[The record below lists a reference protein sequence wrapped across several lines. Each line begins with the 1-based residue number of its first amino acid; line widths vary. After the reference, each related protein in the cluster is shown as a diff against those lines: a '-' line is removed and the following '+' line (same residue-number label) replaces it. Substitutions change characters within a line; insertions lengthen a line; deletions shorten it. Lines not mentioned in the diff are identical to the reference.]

1 MKTFEEICYMSQK
14 ELKEYLAK
22 YLRSKGYTVVKEDGF
37 LYAKAKEENPV
48 RVLLVAHMDT
58 VHKERIKELEKIPY
72 VDGDNIIT
80 KVTSPQGIGGD
91 DRCGIYMI
99 MNIIKKH
106 NVSVLFAEDEEIGCV
121 GSRKFTQT
129 QYCKDL
135 SDEIDYMIELDRQ
148 GSKDAV
154 FYDCDNP
161 DFTKW
166 IETETGYKKAYGS
179 FTDISKLMPVTKIA
193 GVNFSCGYYH
203 AHTLNEYVV
212 LEEMKATQDMV
223 CELLSKKIPQQ
234 FEFIEKK
241 YYGNYGSYGSYS
253 SYYNDYSGFK
263 SSYNGHYGSGFGG
276 YSRFLDEED
285 DDDMSQSALS
295 KKDTSKGTSPKAA
308 MIDKYVYLTVYVNE
322 DIYGI
327 PELKTK
333 GDTKAECWMNLFME
347 YDDLCYGYIED
358 YFYE

>member
-1 MKTFEEICYMSQK
+1 MKTFEEICYMSQS
-14 ELKEYLAK
+14 ELKEYLVK
-22 YLRSKGYTVVKEDGF
+22 YLRSKGYKVANENGF
-37 LYAKAKEENPV
+37 LYAKAKEENPI

-58 VHKERIKELEKIPY
+58 VHKQRIEELEKIPY
-72 VDGDNIIT
+72 VDGDDIIT
-80 KVTSPQGIGGD
+80 KVSSPQGIGGD
-91 DRCGIYMI
+91 DRCGVYMI
-99 MNIIKKH
+99 MNIIKEH

-121 GSRKFTQT
+121 GSRKFTDT

-135 SDEIDYMIELDRQ
+135 ADEIDYMIELDRQ

-161 DFTKW
+161 EFTKW
-166 IETETGYKKAYGS
+166 IETETGYKKACGS

-193 GVNFSCGYYH
+193 GVNFSCGYYN

-223 CELLSKKIPQQ
+223 CELLRKEIPQK

-241 YYGNYGSYGSYS
+241 WNYGSFSGYGGYGYKNNYNGYGYGYGGYS
-253 SYYNDYSGFK
+253 SS
-263 SSYNGHYGSGFGG
+263 
-276 YSRFLDEED
+276 YSRFLDEDEE
-285 DDDMSQSALS
+285 DDMSKGKSS
-295 KKDTSKGTSPKAA
+295 KNYTSPKAA

-322 DIYGI
+322 DIYGVA
-327 PELKTK
+327 ELKTK